1 MGNPLEDVDTSDQP
15 YVVVSSDTHA
25 GLQVEAYRDYLDAKF
40 LPQFVRSQTG
50 LGASGATSH

>member
-1 MGNPLEDVDTSDQP
+1 MGLAFVGIWFFSITD
-15 YVVVSSDTHA
+15 SSQNAADEH
-25 GLQVEAYRDYLDAKF
+25 AKF